1 MTRRFVP
8 VLLLCMFVTAIGRE
22 ATAQAPAQG
31 QDRRWVTLLDWRT
44 QNAFTSV
51 GTANWRVV
59 DDVVKA
65 DGGNGYLVT
74 RDAYGDFELRA
85 EFWVSPDANSGIF
98 IRCSDPQQITANNSY
113 EVNIFDR
120 RPDPTYRTG
129 GIVNIAKVMT
139 NVDAGNQWN
148 TMEIVARGPKMT
160 VRLNG
165 MVVAEGEDT
174 KFARGPIALQYGTG
188 DVRFRRVQI
197 R

>member
-1 MTRRFVP
+1 MNYRVSL
-8 VLLLCMFVTAIGRE
+8 VLVVCGLLVGAGHE
-22 ATAQAPAQG
+22 AHAQG
-31 QDRRWVTLLDWRT
+31 GVWTTLLDWRSQDRFIST
-44 QNAFTSV
+44 
-51 GTANWRVV
+51 GTANWRVA

-74 RDAYGDFELRA
+74 RESFGDFELRV

-98 IRCSDPQQITANNSY
+98 IRCSDPQQITAANSY

-129 GIVNIAKVMT
+129 GIVNVAKVMT
-139 NVDAGNQWN
+139 NIDAGNRWN
-148 TMEIVARGPKMT
+148 TMEIVARGSKLT

-165 MVVAEGEDT
+165 TLVSEAEDQ
-174 KFARGPIALQYGTG
+174 KFARGPIALQYGAG
-188 DVRFRRVQI
+188 DVRFRKVEI